1 MKFLLV
7 PLLIVGMFVSFTAAL
22 LAMLFWDGTVK
33 NLGELKEL
41 IMGEMDSTRLPEE
54 FHLKEDK
61 LDTLYRQITGYQ
73 RLYEEELRKVS
84 ERADSLMIEGTKL
97 GIREDSLIAVGMQLG
112 ITQDSVLQQR
122 REENMANSAKYYNA
136 MKPALAAEILQQDG
150 ELSDTL
156 VAGIINRLPAA
167 KAGKIMGFMTPEF
180 AARITKIMQ
189 GL

>member
-41 IMGEMDSTRLPEE
+41 VMGEMDATRLPDDYL
-54 FHLKEDK
+54 LKEDK
-61 LDTLYRQITGYQ
+61 LDTLYRQVTGYQ
-73 RLYEEELRKVS
+73 RLYEEELRKVA
-84 ERADSLMIEGTKL
+84 ERADSLIIEETKL
-97 GIREDSLIAVGMQLG
+97 GVREDSLIAVGMKLG

-122 REENMANSAKYYNA
+122 REENFADLAKFFNA
-136 MKPALAAEILQQDG
+136 MKPAAAAEILQQEG
-150 ELSDTL
+150 AGGDTA
-156 VAGIINRLPAA
+156 VAEIINRLPAT